1 MKKMSVTLA
10 ALAVAA
16 TASADDFPY
25 LSFET
30 TGGEVVSVGVE
41 NLEMTVADGKL
52 TVTAADG
59 TKEFAVADLS
69 RMFFSSVPAGISE
82 ITAADSGKKKVYTV
96 SGTYVG
102 SFGSAEE
109 MKASLGSGLYIVKDN
124 NNTTKVT
131 VR

>member
-1 MKKMSVTLA
+1 MTLA

-16 TASADDFPY
+16 TASAEDFPY

-30 TGGEVVSVGVE
+30 TGGEVVSVSVE
-41 NLEMTVADGKL
+41 NLEMTIADGKL

-59 TKEFAVADLS
+59 TKEFTVAELS
-69 RMFFSSVPAGISE
+69 RMFFSSDATSISE
-82 ITAADSGKKKVYTV
+82 ASTGGNSGKKKVYTV

-102 SFGSAEE
+102 AFNSVAD
-109 MKASLGSGLYIVKDN
+109 MKTALGSGLYIVKDN
-124 NNTTKVT
+124 NNTTKIT